1 MFDLGVPANYNFV
14 MRSDFQFSRI
24 NDTAPVYKDTYELPY
39 TIKVHAKN
47 GRYFSVVESGYIAEW
62 GDYDTWEI
70 TDPFIIEKTFTDYDF
85 DPNEW
90 TVTTVF
96 GTPPEP
102 EPTYDVKIS
111 QADINT
117 MFSKNF
123 DGFVNG
129 EQLVLND
136 ELNYPFTIE
145 FRAKTG
151 YKFVNITPNH
161 GDSSGDTMLKNT
173 ATYNAD
179 KTTATMTFKDTVH
192 EKFGDFPNYNILM
205 ETYTPTPTFNYTV
218 TQAMVNHHAV
228 RNTTAIIN
236 DKTVVSGDGFNYPFD
251 VAIRAND
258 GYVFESAYEQYDV
271 DVGDFITWDLSSD
284 GKVQT
289 YTFYDNYVYNNFSID
304 PVADVPVDPVD
315 PEPPTF
321 DFTVTQAFIDSL
333 RAKKAT
339 LYINEVLAA
348 DGQQYNLPYDVRIEI
363 DPTHYATVYSGE
375 YDADLGD
382 YVGLNPSDDFKTLT
396 GTVKN
401 TNIDEWTIETTLD
414 ESVVPSDKVAY
425 NNVFVLTPE
434 QTREIATTQ
443 FVWFKTATETT
454 DAEPQGDSI
463 ISFIELPFTLPSELV
478 QGSKTVQIGMVT
490 SRVVADYVNIDHYVY
505 DMGTISVP
513 QSHDNMLDFDNTVAV
528 LHLPYTN
535 PINIDIDYVMGCDLS
550 VTYDVNFYDGVAS
563 VNISSSKIDGVIDTK
578 SIKLNIDI
586 PFGKPDDN
594 PSQNSPRNIEL
605 GIDNGVLIPYVEIL
619 RNDAVLADGFFT
631 VPVPDE
637 SLLVNQVGFVKVDEI
652 DLKVT
657 ASKDEKEMILRAL
670 DSGVIIK

>member
-1 MFDLGVPANYNFV
+1 MLIDYDWFDWVAEISPNITVLVNGDEPIEWSN
-14 MRSDFQFSRI
+14 I
-24 NDTAPVYKDTYELPY
+24 KLPY
-39 TIKVHAKN
+39 TIQYVAN
-47 GRYFSVVESGYIAEW
+47 SGYIIQGTTGGMYYDADV
-62 GDYDTWEI
+62 GDMAGGFEI
-70 TDPFIIEKTFTDYDF
+70 APDGKTASMDFNSNTGEFEPPETFTVDVVVGGD
-85 DPNEW
+85 
-90 TVTTVF
+90 
-96 GTPPEP
+96 P
-102 EPTYDVKIS
+102 EPT
-111 QADINT
+111 
-117 MFSKNF
+117 F
-123 DGFVNG
+123 D
-129 EQLVLND
+129 
-136 ELNYPFTIE
+136 
-145 FRAKTG
+145 
-151 YKFVNITPNH
+151 
-161 GDSSGDTMLKNT
+161 
-173 ATYNAD
+173 
-179 KTTATMTFKDTVH
+179 
-192 EKFGDFPNYNILM
+192 
-205 ETYTPTPTFNYTV
+205 YTV
-218 TQAMVNHHAV
+218 TQEMVNHHSI

-236 DKTVVSGDGFNYPFD
+236 DETVVSGDGFNYPFD
-251 VAIRAND
+251 LAIRADD
-258 GYVFESAYEQYDV
+258 GYIFESAYAQYDV
-271 DVGDFITWDLSSD
+271 DIGDYVEFDLSTD

-289 YTFYDNYVYNNFSID
+289 YTFYSDYVYSNYDIN
-304 PVADVPVDPVD
+304 PVVDVVVE
-315 PEPPTF
+315 PEPTF
-321 DFTVTQAFIDSL
+321 DFTVTQSFIDSL

-363 DPTHYATVYSGE
+363 DQTHYATEYSGE

-594 PSQNSPRNIEL
+594 PSQNSPRNIEM

-637 SLLVNQVGFVKVDEI
+637 SLLANQVGFVKVDEI